1 MIYINIANFI
11 LISELEKDHSMIEKR
26 RLKIAVIYDC
36 VITKCDNSVSQAFF
50 HISYYEVW
58 RSSFIKK
65 CDRFLLQKESSFTR
79 YDWLWLKNVYACG
92 YKVWHTFTI
101 KYAR

>member
-50 HISYYEVW
+50 HISYYEV
-58 RSSFIKK
+58 
-65 CDRFLLQKESSFTR
+65 
-79 YDWLWLKNVYACG
+79 
-92 YKVWHTFTI
+92 
-101 KYAR
+101 